1 MLTKTYLG
9 PCQVGQCR
17 NNSTVLVSLILSA
30 GHGGEREHA
39 QAPPQRDEGDPGG
52 RGPEV
57 GGS

>member
-1 MLTKTYLG
+1 M
-9 PCQVGQCR
+9 
-17 NNSTVLVSLILSA
+17 SLIRSA

-57 GGS
+57 GGSKKEGRQEEGR